1 MSKNIIATSD
11 IGVTTNTS
19 SPRKVQREATQRF
32 LDNLQNISF
41 PGSKRI
47 YLTGYHYNTQVP
59 MREIQLSPTLVGGTK
74 DNPLFEENEAIPVY
88 DTSGAMAI
96 LMLRWILKWV

>member
-11 IGVTTNTS
+11 ITVKTNAT
-19 SPRKVQREATQRF
+19 SPRKAQREAAQRF
-32 LDNLQNISF
+32 LDKLQNINF
-41 PGSKRI
+41 PNSKRI

-74 DNPLFEENEAIPVY
+74 DKPLFVENEAI
-88 DTSGAMAI
+88 
-96 LMLRWILKWV
+96 